1 MARVKRG
8 VTAKARHRKIL
19 DQAKGYYNAR
29 RKVFRAAKQ
38 AVIKA
43 GQYSFRDRRVRKRE
57 CRCFWITALN
67 GARERAVVQP
77 RDERAVAR
85 ADRGRSQS
93 ARRHRRARPRGL
105 RRSRCCR
112 ERSTRRLNSRY
123 VGELAVSSIAE
134 LLGQAESAVRAA
146 EDLAGLDAVRV
157 QFLGKKGLFTA
168 QLQGIGKLPP
178 AEIPAAGK
186 AINDAKSALTAAIEA
201 RRETLEAL
209 ELERQ
214 LAADALDVTL
224 PGRGTAP
231 GQLHPVTRTLRR
243 MVEILGHAGFDV
255 HTGPEVEDDFHNF
268 TALNIPDDHPA
279 RAMHDTFYLRSGLL
293 LRTHTSPVQ
302 IRALKEH
309 GAPIRLIAP
318 GRVYRRDSDLTHTP
332 MFTQVEGL
340 VIDRR
345 VSFANLKAVLYDFVS
360 KFFERQ
366 VELRFRPSYFPFTE
380 PSAEV
385 DVRSE
390 SGRWLEI
397 LGCGMV
403 HPNVLRNAN
412 IDPSIWSGYAFGM
425 GVERL
430 TMLRYG
436 VDDLRAFF
444 ENDLRFLEQFA

>member
-1 MARVKRG
+1 
-8 VTAKARHRKIL
+8 
-19 DQAKGYYNAR
+19 
-29 RKVFRAAKQ
+29 
-38 AVIKA
+38 
-43 GQYSFRDRRVRKRE
+43 
-57 CRCFWITALN
+57 
-67 GARERAVVQP
+67 
-77 RDERAVAR
+77 
-85 ADRGRSQS
+85 
-93 ARRHRRARPRGL
+93 
-105 RRSRCCR
+105 
-112 ERSTRRLNSRY
+112 
-123 VGELAVSSIAE
+123 VSSIAE

-146 EDLAGLDAVRV
+146 EDLAALDAVRV
-157 QFLGKKGLFTA
+157 QFLGKKGVFTA
-168 QLQGIGKLPP
+168 QLRELGKLPP
-178 AEIPAAGK
+178 AEVPAAGK
-186 AINDAKSALTAAIEA
+186 AINDAKSALTAAIDA
-201 RRETLEAL
+201 RRDALEAQR
-209 ELERQ
+209 LERQ

-243 MVEILGHAGFDV
+243 MVEILSHAGFDV

-268 TALNIPDDHPA
+268 TALNIPDNHPA

-302 IRALKEH
+302 IRALKQH

-345 VSFANLKAVLYDFVS
+345 VSFANLKALLYDFVS

-403 HPNVLRNAN
+403 HPNVLRNVD
-412 IDPSIWSGYAFGM
+412 IDPAEWSGYAFGM